1 MNEKTAKEN
10 KARKISITH
19 IIFSVI
25 MILSGVLGFL
35 SNVGSLKVF
44 FGICIVTGFFLMFYV
59 TEAVTILMSF
69 LCTSL
74 LFILIRYI
82 DRGGDSITF
91 LHFYMLGI
99 CITLAFFFEGFLRTK
114 KKFIYIIC
122 IILSLG
128 YFLIALY
135 TYLSPAFAEIVYYP
149 HRIVYKSI
157 YCIAVIISL
166 IYLNV
171 YFYRCSAEHFDYQRR
186 SFDVEEKYAY
196 RGECS
201 VFLTLLSTLLFF
213 FVWVQYVQDHNN
225 TGHLLG
231 AGNLAMAFVF
241 YFLIFIF
248 CGNALG
254 AYTIGVNKVSR
265 VVASEAVSFFLTDI
279 IEIFVSLL
287 IIGEFRFFWSI
298 LWRYFLLFLVQTV
311 VIGLITIPLIHIY
324 RRRFPALQLLQIYG
338 KDVDHT
344 FSKMELRPDKYHIG
358 GKVSYLDGMDKIIS
372 EMEGY
377 DALLLQDLPDDVE
390 SELIQLAF
398 EYNKRIYY
406 VPKIS
411 DILIKSS
418 SELNLFDTPLYYRR
432 NHGMS
437 MTQRFVKRLLD
448 IVLSG
453 FALAV
458 LSPLFGIVALA
469 IKLEDGGP
477 VFYRQERCTWNMKK
491 FMILKFR
498 SMIVNAEADGKSHP
512 AGEKD
517 DRITKVGH
525 VIRAT
530 RIDELPQLINILKG
544 DMSIIGPRP
553 ERVEHV
559 EKYCA
564 EIPEFKYRYKVKG
577 GLSGLAQVY
586 GKYNTTA
593 MDKLKMDLMYITNYS
608 LVLDVEI
615 VFETFKIIFQKE
627 STEGFSEEA
636 QGKIMNS
643 EVSEVMKDMVEGDTK
658 K

>member
-1 MNEKTAKEN
+1 MYLK
-10 KARKISITH
+10 
-19 IIFSVI
+19 SV
-25 MILSGVLGFL
+25 
-35 SNVGSLKVF
+35 
-44 FGICIVTGFFLMFYV
+44 
-59 TEAVTILMSF
+59 SF
-69 LCTSL
+69 L
-74 LFILIRYI
+74 FR
-82 DRGGDSITF
+82 
-91 LHFYMLGI
+91 
-99 CITLAFFFEGFLRTK
+99 
-114 KKFIYIIC
+114 
-122 IILSLG
+122 
-128 YFLIALY
+128 
-135 TYLSPAFAEIVYYP
+135 YYP
-149 HRIVYKSI
+149 ERIISRI
-157 YCIAVIISL
+157 LYCFLVIASL
-166 IYLNV
+166 IYLTI
-171 YFYRCSAEHFDYQRR
+171 YFYRCANSSFDYERR

-196 RGECS
+196 RSECS
-201 VFLTLLSTLLFF
+201 VFITLLSTLLFF
-213 FVWVQYVQDHNN
+213 FVWAQFVQDHNN

-231 AGNLAMAFVF
+231 AGNLAMAFIF
-241 YFLIFIF
+241 YFFIFIF

-254 AYTIGVNKVSR
+254 AYTIGIHRISR
-265 VVASEAVSFFLTDI
+265 VIASEAVSFFLTDI
-279 IEIFVSLL
+279 IEIFVSIA
-287 IIGEFRFFWSI
+287 IIGEFRFFWAF
-298 LWRYFLLFLVQTV
+298 LWRYFLLFLVQTL
-311 VIGLITIPLIHIY
+311 VIGLITIPLIGLY
-324 RRRFPALQLLQIYG
+324 RKKFPALELLQVYG
-338 KDVDHT
+338 ENVDD
-344 FSKMELRPDKYHIG
+344 SYAKMETRPDKYHIG
-358 GKVSYLDGMDKIIS
+358 GKISYLDGMDNVVKK
-372 EMEGY
+372 MKGY

-390 SELIQLAF
+390 DELIKLSF
-398 EYNKRIYY
+398 EHNMRVYY

-411 DILIKSS
+411 DILVKSS
-418 SELNLFDTPLYYRR
+418 SELNLFDTPFYYRR

-453 FALAV
+453 FALIV
-458 LSPLFGIVALA
+458 LSPLFGIVALS

-586 GKYNTTA
+586 GKYNTSA

-608 LVLDVEI
+608 IVLDVEI

-643 EVSEVMKDMVEGDTK
+643 EVSEEVKDMVEGGRTQN
-658 K
+658 